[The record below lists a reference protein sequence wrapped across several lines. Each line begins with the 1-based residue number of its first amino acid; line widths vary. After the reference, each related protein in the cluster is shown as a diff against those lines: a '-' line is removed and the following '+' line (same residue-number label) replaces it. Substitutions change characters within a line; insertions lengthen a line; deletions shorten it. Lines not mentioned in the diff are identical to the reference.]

1 MKRYS
6 QFSRAQMENAL
17 DVFLTQ
23 LQAQGESDSTLCAES
38 FNAFLHG
45 MVNIKVNKRNPCLE
59 SIQEMLKEQ
68 LDFFDKPEIQQELK
82 ALGWNYFINIQTG

>member
-6 QFSRAQMENAL
+6 QFSRAQMESAL
-17 DVFLTQ
+17 YVFLTQ
-23 LQAQGESDSTLCAES
+23 LQARGESDSTVCAES

-45 MVNIKVNKRNPCLE
+45 MAHIKLNKRNPCFE
-59 SIQEMLKEQ
+59 SIQAMLKEQ

-82 ALGWNYFINIQTG
+82 AMGWNHFTG